1 MTSASAALGPQSTLL
16 LVDGHS
22 LAYRAFYA
30 LPVENFASPDGQP
43 TNAIHGFISMLLQV
57 VESEKPTHVAVAFD
71 VSRETFRR
79 AEFPQYKANRSAS
92 PVEFSPQVPV
102 IREVLETFGIVNLS
116 VEGFEADD
124 IIATLAMSAAAQ
136 DATVL
141 ILTGD
146 RDSFQLVNSNIT
158 VLYPM
163 KGVRDL
169 ARLTPEAVETKYG
182 VRPDQYADFAALR
195 GDASDNLPSIPG
207 VGEKTAATWLKNY
220 HNLDGIIDN
229 AAEVKGKVGEALR
242 ANVSQ
247 VLLNRR
253 LTQLVHDVPLNAT
266 VDDLHRHLG
275 DASRIGDIF
284 DRLGLKQL
292 RKRAMEAFVG
302 EATVG
307 VVEPVEVTLRN
318 ATAWTPGKLSETLNS
333 ISAIEVG
340 VYAEIDSEYALHSI
354 GFAWGDQSLEITL
367 ADCKPDDI
375 KSLWVY
381 LSDPQNNVTSHGAKS
396 FERAA
401 IEAGYVLHSL
411 KRDTALLLYLL
422 NPGIRGL
429 DLAASVE
436 RKLHRPLQS
445 NPDAGTLFD
454 EQGVDVSGNAASIL
468 DLNAVIESEISEP
481 YLLKLHDELELP
493 LQRLL
498 AEMEHRGIAVDRDHL
513 QHLDV
518 TFAAAM
524 AEAESLAHAQAGKTF
539 NLGSPKQLQE
549 ILFEERGLPKT
560 KKIKTGYT
568 TDADALQWLADNT
581 GDEVVGHILKWR
593 EVTKL
598 RQTVAGLIPLIAA
611 DGRIHTNFQQT
622 VTTTG
627 RLSSA
632 EPNLQNIPVRTA
644 EGRMIRAAFVHGS
657 DFETLLTADYSQIEM
672 RIMAHLSNDVG
683 LIDAFNSGEDLHT
696 TVGSQVFSVTPEEVT
711 PEMRRKIK
719 AMSYGLAYGL
729 SSYGLSQQLGIEPRE
744 ATALMDTYFQRFA
757 GVQNYLKDVVT
768 AATRDGYTETMF
780 GRRRYLPDLTSTNQQ
795 ARAVAERMALNAPIQ
810 GSAADIIKHA
820 MLNVSAGLAD
830 AGAKSQLLLQVHDEL
845 VLEVASGEKAM
856 VEQIVRDGMARAA
869 DLKVPLDVSVGYGA
883 NWDEAAH

>member
-1 MTSASAALGPQSTLL
+1 MKSATSALGPDSRLL

-43 TNAIHGFISMLLQV
+43 TNAIHGFVSMLLQV
-57 VESEKPTHVAVAFD
+57 VETEKPTHVAVAFD

-79 AEFPQYKANRSAS
+79 AEYPEYKANRAAS

-102 IREVLETFGIVNLS
+102 IREVLETFGVVNLA

-124 IIATLAMSAAAQ
+124 IIATLAMAAAAQ
-136 DATVL
+136 DANVY

-146 RDSFQLVNSNIT
+146 RDALQLVNTNIT

-169 ARLTPEAVETKYG
+169 ARMTPEAVETKYG

-220 HNLDGIIDN
+220 QNLDGIIEN

-242 ANVSQ
+242 THVSQ

-253 LTQLVHDVPLNAT
+253 LTQLVHDVPLTAS

-275 DASRIGDIF
+275 DAQRIGEMF
-284 DRLGLKQL
+284 DRLGFKQL
-292 RKRAMEAFVG
+292 RKRAMDAFVG
-302 EATVG
+302 EQTVG
-307 VVEPVEVTLRN
+307 VVEPVEISVRTQS
-318 ATAWTPGKLSETLNS
+318 AWTPGQLVKSLETLPKTM
-333 ISAIEVG
+333 VG
-340 VYAEIDSEYALHSI
+340 VYADIDHDFELRAI
-354 GFAWGDQSLEITL
+354 GFAWQDKALEISI
-367 ADCKPDDI
+367 ADCKPDDLS
-375 KSLWVY
+375 SLWVF
-381 LSDPQNNVTSHGAKS
+381 LSDPNNSLIAHGAKS

-401 IEAGYVLHSL
+401 ITAGCSLLAL

-436 RKLHRPLQS
+436 RKLHRTLDT

-454 EQGVDVSGNAASIL
+454 NSGTDVTGYAASIL
-468 DLNAVIESEISEP
+468 DLNAVIESELTDPGLIQ
-481 YLLKLHDELELP
+481 LHDQLELP

-498 AEMEHRGIAVDRDHL
+498 AEMEQRGIAVDRDHL
-513 QHLDV
+513 QKLDT

-524 AEAESLAHAQAGKTF
+524 AEAEALAHSKAGKTF

-560 KKIKTGYT
+560 KKIKTGFT
-568 TDADALQWLADNT
+568 TDADALQWLAVNT

-598 RQTVAGLIPLIAA
+598 RQTVAGLIPLIAQ
-611 DGRIHTNFQQT
+611 DGRIHTSFQQT

-627 RLSSA
+627 RLSST

-644 EGRMIRAAFVHGS
+644 EGRLIRAAFIHAPEY
-657 DFETLLTADYSQIEM
+657 ETLLTADYSQIEM
-672 RIMAHLSNDVG
+672 RIMAHLSNDAG
-683 LIDAFNSGEDLHT
+683 LIEAFNSGEDLHT
-696 TVGSQVFSVTPEEVT
+696 TVGSQVFSVDPADVT
-711 PEMRRKIK
+711 PEMRREIK

-744 ATALMDTYFQRFA
+744 ATALMDTYFERFA
-757 GVQNYLKDVVT
+757 GVQRYLKDVVT

-780 GRRRYLPDLTSTNQQ
+780 GRRRYLPDLTSTNNQ

-820 MLNVSAGLAD
+820 MLNVSAGLSE

-845 VLEVASGEKAM
+845 VLEIAPGEKAM

-883 NWDEAAH
+883 NWDAAAH

>member
-30 LPVENFASPDGQP
+30 LPVDNFASPDGQP

-79 AEFPQYKANRSAS
+79 AEFPDYKANRAAS

-124 IIATLAMSAAAQ
+124 IIATLAMAAAAQ

-207 VGEKTAATWLKNY
+207 VGEKTAATWLKTY
-220 HNLDGIIDN
+220 GNLDGIVDN

-242 ANVSQ
+242 ANISQ

-307 VVEPVEVTLRN
+307 VVEPVEVTSR
-318 ATAWTPGKLSETLNS
+318 TSVAWTPGKLVETLAQMPTS
-333 ISAIEVG
+333 EVG
-340 VYAEIDSEYALHSI
+340 VYAEVNPDYSLDSV
-354 GFAWGDQSLEITL
+354 GFAWGDQALEISI
-367 ADCKPDDI
+367 AECKGKDLT
-375 KSLWVY
+375 SLWVF
-381 LSDPQNNVTSHGAKS
+381 LSDPKNSLISHGAKG

-401 IEAGYVLHSL
+401 IEAGYVVHAI

-436 RKLHRPLQS
+436 RKLHRALDA

-454 EQGVDVSGNAASIL
+454 QRGVDVAHYAASIL
-468 DLNAVIESEISEP
+468 DLNAVVESEISDP
-481 YLLKLHDELELP
+481 NVFKLHDDLELP

-498 AEMEHRGIAVDRDHL
+498 AEMEHRGIAVDRKHL
-513 QHLDV
+513 QHLDA
-518 TFAAAM
+518 TFAASM
-524 AEAESLAHAQAGKTF
+524 ADAEHNAHTAAGKTF

-598 RQTVAGLIPLIAA
+598 RQTVAGLIPLIA
-611 DGRIHTNFQQT
+611 DDDRIHTTFQQT
-622 VTTTG
+622 TTTTG
-627 RLSSA
+627 RLSSI

-644 EGRMIRAAFVHGS
+644 EGRMIRAAFVHGAN
-657 DFETLLTADYSQIEM
+657 FETLLTADYSQIEM
-672 RIMAHLSNDVG
+672 RIMAHLSDDAG

-696 TVGSQVFSVTPEEVT
+696 TVGSQVFAVAPEDVT

-744 ATALMDTYFQRFA
+744 ASALMDTYFERFA
-757 GVQNYLKDVVT
+757 GVQNYLKEVVS

-820 MLNVSAGLAD
+820 MLNVAAGLTE

-845 VLEVASGEKAM
+845 VLEVAAGEKAM
-856 VEQIVRDGMARAA
+856 VEQIVREGMARAA